1 MIRKTF
7 GRSNNLQKERNGNNA
22 KRNKGI
28 SLLILI
34 IILIIMLILAT
45 AVITMVINQDLFDN
59 ANDVVMKSDMMA
71 MLNSQEARLSD
82 LMHDKL
88 GDKSKITEED
98 FADIVPEEYA
108 QMGFIASKDGMIYAG
123 DDEHVKE
130 LAIEMGYIIPG
141 NVEIPDIEGIFVSNV
156 TTNGARIEIGI
167 EEKPGVKY
175 TYKYSKDNGATWQ
188 SEVSYETIYQIKGMT
203 ENTTY
208 EVKVEASSGNSK
220 KESGVERLVT
230 KELLL
235 GTVEIREGNKAGDIY
250 EEETWTNKDIY
261 IAIHQSETGQTTY
274 ELTGANTSQEQTG
287 ETTISGQGKT
297 ELIVKTTDGTNT
309 KTEIH
314 KINIDKE
321 APTGNI
327 TASSTTNSIVVDIR
341 NAVDNLSGIKSY
353 KFYLDGVLKETK
365 EGIEEDIS
373 YEYEGLLQGVEYEI
387 KVEIEDV
394 AGNIKEYSEVRDVS
408 EITTE
413 EDIKVEIEPT
423 GWTNQNVKLTM
434 TFPAVPGLIGQYSA
448 DGISFKDVTE
458 EGKSNVQVEYV
469 GENRTVYV
477 RYKDV
482 NGQTGKIR
490 SITITNI
497 DKALPEIKQINPSK
511 TEQTNENVEITI
523 VMQDNLSGIN
533 GYMISQNGN
542 LDVNS
547 NGWETIDRTTEE
559 ISRKVEVR
567 ENGLYYIYVKD
578 VAGNIKK
585 ESININ
591 NIDKVAPTVV
601 IEPNG
606 GEYVLPTGG
615 EKATLKATVTVNDIG
630 ESGIK
635 TDSLMYVWSTSESAP
650 TTGYENFGSGAELT
664 FEDATKGTW
673 YLYVKAQDN
682 AGNITSP
689 DPIKSQAF
697 VVNDEV
703 SDANKITL
711 TPDITGWTN
720 GNVTVKITYGANLK
734 YNQIA
739 GIGGLTTP
747 NATEI
752 VVEKNATVYAE
763 ATDAAGNKVTASIDI
778 GNIDKLV
785 PQEITIDPNG
795 KINTKEVE
803 VNVQALDVE
812 ANAEYGMSGIDE
824 IKYQWVLSKEKISED
839 DTTWDNAATVENGGT
854 LTRNNTTEDVYLQI
868 RVKDKAGNKVVVV
881 SEVYEIDNTP
891 PTTDAPVLESTTY
904 IIKATLKQTD
914 ANSGINEES
923 VKYAIKES
931 ESDTWGEWIDAKSL
945 TYEFLGIVSGKKY
958 DVKTKVT
965 DMAGNESESQVATIT
980 TEEMQPAEGNITIEI
995 IPSTWTNEDVLVR
1008 VTYNKIN
1015 GLIGQFSQD
1024 GQIWNDITPTSE
1036 TENTQIY
1043 EIKISENKTVYARYR
1058 DEVNQISEAK
1068 TATITNIDKDNPI
1081 LRELNYS
1088 TLYWTDKDV
1097 VLTIKAIDELS
1108 GLSGYML
1115 STDANVTADTE
1126 GWQALEANT
1135 QEQSFEI
1142 TVSENNTYYLYIK
1155 DVAGNIIKEEV
1166 NINYIDR
1173 TEPIIE
1179 KLEEVSSED
1188 GVSTIE
1194 AVAKENEGYIGS
1206 YMFTKDANI
1215 TEATTEG
1222 WTVYEEPQKTTTESF
1237 EVTENGTYYY
1247 YVKNLVGKIAKKE
1260 IVIDSL
1266 NRVFKIT
1273 YDVDG
1278 GTFIEKNPTEYTSAT
1293 DGIQL
1298 KEPVKSLYKF
1308 DMWVEAQDG
1317 LSSQAGILS
1326 FEGNETYITESNGVY
1341 TMTNNRS
1348 GNTFS
1353 NVKIQIYD
1361 SSLNYIENII
1371 NHSTPGTYNETY
1383 TCNLETGTYYI
1394 AISAN
1399 GSTADS
1405 PKPYYRVN
1413 LEKGRTYN
1421 VGFTLDSFSTTKA
1434 VASKFKFYRDG
1445 GNVTSIPVNI
1455 IQKGDTGDKHF
1466 TALWKEARA
1475 PEITNV
1481 YTGKAIYTDQTF
1493 NNGLNGNAVYNN
1505 AANGTVTVNR
1515 ITSTSDNPLGTPYML
1530 EIKTSG
1536 TATPGLGGFYP
1547 VSTLSRAG
1555 ATFVHRIVAKI
1566 PVGYSI
1572 QCQSNAIGDGGTKTW
1587 ITPTAGTGK
1596 FEEYI
1601 YVVKCGTTGEINT
1614 FGHINLEGP
1623 AATASNPVKWYVAL
1637 SDIIDTGLTGPENSI
1652 VFTATDNVGVTSYGI
1667 NQSSTTEPTWTNC
1680 NTPGT
1685 TVSGG
1690 ITAITS
1696 NGTYYVWAKDAAG
1709 NVGKKSVSVD
1719 KVKSTL
1725 TIAFDANGG
1734 SVSPRSKT
1742 VTWGSTYGTLPTP
1755 TRTGYT
1761 FNGWYT
1767 AIAVGNKVIS
1777 SRSDNYNYLNLATN
1791 IYPGVT
1797 YLIGMDSAVKNSGT
1811 ATHFSTLIYDFTDS
1825 RTLADV
1831 TNSFGSHKLYKITC
1845 PESANASHDIRIIV
1859 YAGLA
1864 GSTANNAVTY
1874 TNVKI
1879 GTNGTT
1885 AQTRVTQDSS
1895 TAALTEN
1902 QALFA
1907 AWTPNTYTVTFNA
1920 NGGSV
1925 SPTSKTVTYGSTYGS
1940 LPAPTRT
1947 GYTFTGWYTAPSG
1960 GSRVLGTNTVT
1971 TASNHTLY
1979 AQWTKNN
1986 YYLDLNTY
1994 LDGASYGGSRIKVN
2008 LTVGGSNKGYV
2019 SDYYT
2024 AHPYGTSWSINGLQ
2038 IDGVTLS
2045 YTASGTVG
2053 ASTTYIPINFYTL
2066 TIARNNTSYGTTS
2079 ASSVI
2084 VRDGTSYWTSG
2095 ATLTLGDGRKV
2106 TASPTAAT
2114 GYSTSFSSWS
2124 PSRAMISGG
2133 ARTVTANFSR
2143 TGNTYYV
2150 AYNGNGNTGG
2160 STATS
2165 THRYGTAS
2173 NLRANGFVKNY
2184 RMSYGSKTLSW
2195 TFRNWNRNSSGTST
2209 SYSNRQSVTNLATSG
2224 TVTLYAQWSLS
2235 KTGKVTA
2242 TANSLNMRK
2251 GPGTGYSNIGVDYNG
2266 YNRFAKTN
2274 ATATITNCAYVN
2286 YGSSG
2291 VLWVYIT
2298 VPTVYTKNNVDYED
2312 GTRSGWVSSEYIN
2325 LN

>member
-1 MIRKTF
+1 M
-7 GRSNNLQKERNGNNA
+7 
-22 KRNKGI
+22 
-28 SLLILI
+28 
-34 IILIIMLILAT
+34 
-45 AVITMVINQDLFDN
+45 
-59 ANDVVMKSDMMA
+59 
-71 MLNSQEARLSD
+71 
-82 LMHDKL
+82 
-88 GDKSKITEED
+88 
-98 FADIVPEEYA
+98 
-108 QMGFIASKDGMIYAG
+108 
-123 DDEHVKE
+123 
-130 LAIEMGYIIPG
+130 
-141 NVEIPDIEGIFVSNV
+141 
-156 TTNGARIEIGI
+156 
-167 EEKPGVKY
+167 
-175 TYKYSKDNGATWQ
+175 
-188 SEVSYETIYQIKGMT
+188 
-203 ENTTY
+203 
-208 EVKVEASSGNSK
+208 
-220 KESGVERLVT
+220 
-230 KELLL
+230 
-235 GTVEIREGNKAGDIY
+235 
-250 EEETWTNKDIY
+250 
-261 IAIHQSETGQTTY
+261 
-274 ELTGANTSQEQTG
+274 
-287 ETTISGQGKT
+287 
-297 ELIVKTTDGTNT
+297 
-309 KTEIH
+309 
-314 KINIDKE
+314 
-321 APTGNI
+321 
-327 TASSTTNSIVVDIR
+327 
-341 NAVDNLSGIKSY
+341 
-353 KFYLDGVLKETK
+353 
-365 EGIEEDIS
+365 
-373 YEYEGLLQGVEYEI
+373 
-387 KVEIEDV
+387 
-394 AGNIKEYSEVRDVS
+394 
-408 EITTE
+408 
-413 EDIKVEIEPT
+413 
-423 GWTNQNVKLTM
+423 
-434 TFPAVPGLIGQYSA
+434 
-448 DGISFKDVTE
+448 
-458 EGKSNVQVEYV
+458 

-778 GNIDKLV
+778 GNIDKLI

-854 LTRNNTTEDVYLQI
+854 LTRNNTTEDVYLQV

-923 VKYAIKES
+923 IKYAIKES

-1058 DEVNQISEAK
+1058 DEINQISEAK
-1068 TATITNIDKDNPI
+1068 TATIANIDKDNPI

-1222 WTVYEEPQKTTTESF
+1222 WTVYEEPQKTTTETF

-1353 NVKIQIYD
+1353 SVKIQIYD
-1361 SSLNYIENII
+1361 LSLNYIENITS
-1371 NHSTPGTYNETY
+1371 HSSLGTYNETY

-1394 AISAN
+1394 TISAN

-1405 PKPYYRVN
+1405 PKLYYRVN

-1421 VGFTLDSFSTTKA
+1421 VGFTIDSFSATKA
-1434 VASKFKFYRDG
+1434 VASKFKFYREG
-1445 GNVTSIPVNI
+1445 GNVTSIPVDI
-1455 IQKGDTGDKHF
+1455 IQKGDTGDKHY
-1466 TALWKEARA
+1466 TALWIEAQA
-1475 PEITNV
+1475 PEIKDV

-1547 VSTLSRAG
+1547 VGTLSRAG

-1566 PVGYSI
+1566 PVGYNI

-1696 NGTYYVWAKDAAG
+1696 NGTYYIWAKDAAG

-1725 TIAFDANGG
+1725 TISFDANGG

-1895 TAALTEN
+1895 TAGITEN

-1907 AWTPNTYTVTFNA
+1907 AWTPNTYTVSYQA
-1920 NGGSV
+1920 NGGTGAP
-1925 SPTSKTVTYGSTYGS
+1925 PTQTFVYDSGARISTTV
-1940 LPAPTRT
+1940 PTRT
-1947 GYTFTGWYTAPSG
+1947 GYTFVNWDFNGNKFNPGDPIPSG
-1960 GSRVLGTNTVT
+1960 WGSF
-1971 TASNHTLY
+1971 TLT
-1979 AQWTKNN
+1979 AQWKVNN

-1994 LDGASYGGSRIKVN
+1994 LDGASYGSSRIKVN
-2008 LTVGGSNKGYV
+2008 LTVGGSNKGYI

-2124 PSRAMISGG
+2124 PSSAMISGG

-2150 AYNGNGNTGG
+2150 AYNGNGATGG

-2173 NLRANGFVKNY
+2173 ALRANGFVKNY
-2184 RMSYGSKTLSW
+2184 TMSYGSKTLRW
-2195 TFRNWNRNSSGTST
+2195 TFKNWNRNSAGTST
-2209 SYSNRQSVTNLATSG
+2209 SYSNGQSVTNLATSG
-2224 TVTLYAQWSLS
+2224 TVTLYAQWTLN

-2242 TANSLNMRK
+2242 TGNSLNIRK
-2251 GPGTGYSNIGVDYNG
+2251 GPGAGYSNIGVNYDG

>member
-22 KRNKGI
+22 KGNKGI

-45 AVITMVINQDLFDN
+45 AVITMVINQDLFNN

-141 NVEIPDIEGIFVSNV
+141 DVEIPDIEGIFVSNV

-923 VKYAIKES
+923 IKYAIKES

-1058 DEVNQISEAK
+1058 DEINQISEAK
-1068 TATITNIDKDNPI
+1068 TATIANIDKDNPI

-1222 WTVYEEPQKTTTESF
+1222 WTVYEEPQKTTTETF

-1260 IVIDSL
+1260 IVIDSIKEKYTVTFDKNYL
-1266 NRVFKIT
+1266 EDIWTATTMLSRYGSQSSIGSKASIT
-1273 YDVDG
+1273 LGNEPTAQYGNHIKVVILDEFEHG
-1278 GTFIEKNPTEYTSAT
+1278 GIYYVPFEKLT
-1293 DGIQL
+1293 DGKTYTWSVYVKASSNKTGVLIGSEQGGWISNQTL
-1298 KEPVKSLYKF
+1298 KTEWKKYTHTFTAKTDENGYYSFVVYLNGDDKWNVGDELYIHSLELMEGTPTNTTQEYKAGDQYGTLPVLTRAGYNFDGWYTEPV
-1308 DMWVEAQDG
+1308 
-1317 LSSQAGILS
+1317 
-1326 FEGNETYITESNGVY
+1326 
-1341 TMTNNRS
+1341 
-1348 GNTFS
+1348 
-1353 NVKIQIYD
+1353 
-1361 SSLNYIENII
+1361 
-1371 NHSTPGTYNETY
+1371 
-1383 TCNLETGTYYI
+1383 
-1394 AISAN
+1394 
-1399 GSTADS
+1399 
-1405 PKPYYRVN
+1405 
-1413 LEKGRTYN
+1413 
-1421 VGFTLDSFSTTKA
+1421 
-1434 VASKFKFYRDG
+1434 
-1445 GNVTSIPVNI
+1445 
-1455 IQKGDTGDKHF
+1455 
-1466 TALWKEARA
+1466 
-1475 PEITNV
+1475 
-1481 YTGKAIYTDQTF
+1481 
-1493 NNGLNGNAVYNN
+1493 
-1505 AANGTVTVNR
+1505 
-1515 ITSTSDNPLGTPYML
+1515 
-1530 EIKTSG
+1530 
-1536 TATPGLGGFYP
+1536 
-1547 VSTLSRAG
+1547 
-1555 ATFVHRIVAKI
+1555 
-1566 PVGYSI
+1566 
-1572 QCQSNAIGDGGTKTW
+1572 GGTKVEETSIMPDRD
-1587 ITPTAGTGK
+1587 ITLYGRWRNYQHT
-1596 FEEYI
+1596 
-1601 YVVKCGTTGEINT
+1601 
-1614 FGHINLEGP
+1614 
-1623 AATASNPVKWYVAL
+1623 VA
-1637 SDIIDTGLTGPENSI
+1637 
-1652 VFTATDNVGVTSYGI
+1652 Y
-1667 NQSSTTEPTWTNC
+1667 
-1680 NTPGT
+1680 
-1685 TVSGG
+1685 
-1690 ITAITS
+1690 
-1696 NGTYYVWAKDAAG
+1696 
-1709 NVGKKSVSVD
+1709 
-1719 KVKSTL
+1719 
-1725 TIAFDANGG
+1725 DANGG
-1734 SVSPRSKT
+1734 TGAPEPQIKSYGTSFYISSVKPVREGYTFKNWNTKADGTGTSYDSGAYYSRDQNGGTVTLYAQWKPNEYTLTLRAPRYHANSTWKWDIGEKIYKVKYGSKVNLKDYTDVFTAPEGYHYAGTSTDDWWIVGSNDEQIDYTHNPGDGSESTFTIKGNMIAQLHYYPNDYVVKFFENKNYVSESGRVVAVLNGRNYTKVKNGGALAASFYDGTWSGPLLVSTTKEAVAYYSSHDPTTENNSSGSFVLEGVTYYYSSGAAWYQGNYKDASGLDAKQYTGSSLSDVAQKLLADNSSSFSDTYTYDVNKNLKSDIYTKKGYTLAGWSKNPTGDVEYANGTSVKNIATSGTVNLYAIWKANTYSLTFNASGGNVSTSSKT
-1742 VTWGSTYGTLPTP
+1742 ITYGSKYGDLPTP
-1755 TRTGYT
+1755 TREGYT
-1761 FNGWYT
+1761 FEGWYT
-1767 AIAVGNKVIS
+1767 
-1777 SRSDNYNYLNLATN
+1777 
-1791 IYPGVT
+1791 
-1797 YLIGMDSAVKNSGT
+1797 
-1811 ATHFSTLIYDFTDS
+1811 
-1825 RTLADV
+1825 
-1831 TNSFGSHKLYKITC
+1831 
-1845 PESANASHDIRIIV
+1845 
-1859 YAGLA
+1859 
-1864 GSTANNAVTY
+1864 
-1874 TNVKI
+1874 
-1879 GTNGTT
+1879 GTNGTGT
-1885 AQTRVTQDSS
+1885 KITSSS
-1895 TAALTEN
+1895 T
-1902 QALFA
+1902 
-1907 AWTPNTYTVTFNA
+1907 V
-1920 NGGSV
+1920 
-1925 SPTSKTVTYGSTYGS
+1925 
-1940 LPAPTRT
+1940 
-1947 GYTFTGWYTAPSG
+1947 
-1960 GSRVLGTNTVT
+1960 TNT
-1971 TASNHTLY
+1971 ANHTLY
-1979 AQWTKNN
+1979 AKWTINS
-1986 YYLDLNTY
+1986 YYIDLNTY
-1994 LDGASYGGSRIKVN
+1994 LDGEKYEASRIKVN
-2008 LTVGGSNKGYV
+2008 LTVGGSNKGYI
-2019 SDYYT
+2019 SDYWT
-2024 AHPYGTSWSINGLQ
+2024 THPYGTSWSINGLQ
-2038 IDGVTLS
+2038 IDGVNLS

-2124 PSRAMISGG
+2124 PSSAMISGG

-2173 NLRANGFVKNY
+2173 ALRANGFVKNY

-2209 SYSNRQSVTNLATSG
+2209 SYSNGQSVTNLATSG

-2242 TANSLNMRK
+2242 TGNSLNMRK
-2251 GPGTGYSNIGVDYNG
+2251 GPGAGYSNIGVDYNG

-2298 VPTVYTKNNVDYED
+2298 VPTVYTKNYVDYED

>member
-7 GRSNNLQKERNGNNA
+7 GKSNNLQKERNGNNA

-28 SLLILI
+28 SLLVLI

-45 AVITMVINQDLFDN
+45 AVITMVINQDLFNN

-141 NVEIPDIEGIFVSNV
+141 DVEIPDIEGIFVSNV

-720 GNVTVKITYGANLK
+720 QNVTVKITYGANLK

-923 VKYAIKES
+923 IKYAIKES

-1058 DEVNQISEAK
+1058 DEINQISEAK
-1068 TATITNIDKDNPI
+1068 TATIANIDKDNPI

-1115 STDANVTADTE
+1115 STDANVTVDTE

-1222 WTVYEEPQKTTTESF
+1222 WTVYEEPQKTTTETF

-1298 KEPVKSLYKF
+1298 KEPVRSGYTF
-1308 DMWVEAQDG
+1308 NYWVESQDG
-1317 LSSQAGILS
+1317 LSSQIGILS

-1348 GNTFS
+1348 GNTF
-1353 NVKIQIYD
+1353 NYVKIQTYD
-1361 SSLNYIENII
+1361 LSLNYIENITA
-1371 NHSTPGTYNETY
+1371 HDSPGTYNETY

-1421 VGFTLDSFSTTKA
+1421 IGFTIDSLSATKA
-1434 VASKFKFYRDG
+1434 VASKFKFYRQG
-1445 GNVTSIPVNI
+1445 GNVTSIPVDT
-1455 IQKGDTGDKHF
+1455 IQKGDTGDKHY
-1466 TALWKEARA
+1466 TALWTPNSYTVNYDSNNLLLGLYDISSTNSDRMVYSVSNKVVTVKANYDDGYGFVNARVYLEANKEYVFSLKSSGTYGAQTEAYLMLNGEYTTYYQMESNNNYKFTPTVSGIYYLRLDVNIA
-1475 PEITNV
+1475 GEVHTFSDINIHRSIESKVINYDQRFNITNTV
-1481 YTGKAIYTDQTF
+1481 PTRDGYTFAGWATSDIVTAYINDLGEYTGTMS
-1493 NNGLNGNAVYNN
+1493 
-1505 AANGTVTVNR
+1505 ANE
-1515 ITSTSDNPLGTPYML
+1515 TPYNDFKDFKVAPL
-1530 EIKTSG
+1530 FATGDVYQLDVDIKGSGQLSNYFYGESNYLTVANWISSDGTSG
-1536 TATPGLGGFYP
+1536 TIDDGSSDGRNNSYLTSDYRHYSVRFTLGGWG
-1547 VSTLSRAG
+1547 SGS
-1555 ATFVHRIVAKI
+1555 VAKI
-1566 PVGYSI
+1566 LLFRVFPGNTATVKNVKLHKVTPNDTVYLTGASV
-1572 QCQSNAIGDGGTKTW
+1572 SNLSNVDNAI
-1587 ITPTAGTGK
+1587 
-1596 FEEYI
+1596 
-1601 YVVKCGTTGEINT
+1601 V
-1614 FGHINLEGP
+1614 NLY
-1623 AATASNPVKWYVAL
+1623 AT
-1637 SDIIDTGLTGPENSI
+1637 
-1652 VFTATDNVGVTSYGI
+1652 
-1667 NQSSTTEPTWTNC
+1667 
-1680 NTPGT
+1680 
-1685 TVSGG
+1685 
-1690 ITAITS
+1690 
-1696 NGTYYVWAKDAAG
+1696 
-1709 NVGKKSVSVD
+1709 
-1719 KVKSTL
+1719 
-1725 TIAFDANGG
+1725 
-1734 SVSPRSKT
+1734 
-1742 VTWGSTYGTLPTP
+1742 
-1755 TRTGYT
+1755 
-1761 FNGWYT
+1761 
-1767 AIAVGNKVIS
+1767 
-1777 SRSDNYNYLNLATN
+1777 
-1791 IYPGVT
+1791 
-1797 YLIGMDSAVKNSGT
+1797 
-1811 ATHFSTLIYDFTDS
+1811 
-1825 RTLADV
+1825 
-1831 TNSFGSHKLYKITC
+1831 
-1845 PESANASHDIRIIV
+1845 
-1859 YAGLA
+1859 
-1864 GSTANNAVTY
+1864 
-1874 TNVKI
+1874 
-1879 GTNGTT
+1879 
-1885 AQTRVTQDSS
+1885 
-1895 TAALTEN
+1895 
-1902 QALFA
+1902 
-1907 AWTPNTYTVTFNA
+1907 WTPNMYTVTFNA

-1925 SPTSKTVTYGSTYGS
+1925 SPTSRTVSYGSTYGS

-1960 GSRVLGTNTVT
+1960 GARVLGTDIVT
-1971 TASNHTLY
+1971 TAANHTLY
-1979 AQWTKNN
+1979 AQWTPNKYKITLNNQSATSAGTTAVWYYYNTTKVINGATVYYYQDEAATIPLTNGHTIAKPSRTGYTFGGYYTGQNGTGTQYVNADGIFVNNVYMTTGNRTLYAYWKINN
-1986 YYLDLNTY
+1986 YYLDLNLG
-1994 LDGASYGGSRIKVN
+1994 LDGASYTGSRIKVN
-2008 LTVGGSNKGYV
+2008 LTVGGSNKGYI
-2019 SDYYT
+2019 SDYWT
-2024 AHPYGTSWSINGLQ
+2024 THPYGTSWSINGLQ
-2038 IDGVTLS
+2038 IDGVNLS

-2095 ATLTLGDGRKV
+2095 ATLTLGDGRTV

-2124 PSRAMISGG
+2124 PSSAMISGG
-2133 ARTVTANFSR
+2133 PRTVTANFSR

-2173 NLRANGFVKNY
+2173 ALRANGFVKNY
-2184 RMSYGSKTLSW
+2184 TMGYGSKTLSW
-2195 TFRNWNRNSSGTST
+2195 TFKNWNRNSAGTST

-2242 TANSLNMRK
+2242 TANSLNMRT
-2251 GPGTGYSNIGVDYNG
+2251 GPGTGYSNIGVNYDG

-2298 VPTVYTKNNVDYED
+2298 VPTVYYKNNADYED

>member
-7 GRSNNLQKERNGNNA
+7 GKSNNLQKERNGNNA
-22 KRNKGI
+22 KGNKGI

-141 NVEIPDIEGIFVSNV
+141 DVEIPDIEGIFVSNV

-287 ETTISGQGKT
+287 ETTISEQGKT

-327 TASSTTNSIVVDIR
+327 TASSTTNSIIVDIR

-353 KFYLDGVLKETK
+353 KFYLNGVLKETK

-778 GNIDKLV
+778 GNIDKLI
-785 PQEITIDPNG
+785 PQEITIEPNG

-854 LTRNNTTEDVYLQI
+854 LTRNNTTEDVYLQV

-923 VKYAIKES
+923 IKYAIKES

-1058 DEVNQISEAK
+1058 DEINQISEAK
-1068 TATITNIDKDNPI
+1068 TATIANIDKDNPI

-1260 IVIDSL
+1260 IVIDSIKEKYTVTFDKNYLEDIWTATTMLSRYGSQSSIGSKASITLGNEPTAQYGNHIKAVISDEFEHGGIYYVPFEKLTDGKTYTWSVYVKASSNKTGVLIGSEQGGWISNQTLTTEWKKYTHTFTAKTDENGYYSFVVYL
-1266 NRVFKIT
+1266 NGDDKWNTGDELYIHSLELMEGTPTNTTQEYKAGDEYGTLPVLTRAGYNFDGWYTEPVGGTKVEETSIMPDRDITLYGRWRNYQHTVAYDANGGTGAPEPQIKSYGTSFYISSVKPVREGYTFKNWNTKADGTGTSYDSGAYYSRDQNGGTVTLYAQWEQTTFKIT
-1273 YDVDG
+1273 YNLDG
-1278 GTFIEKNPTEYTSAT
+1278 GTDPGNPKEYTAKTNDFTLKNPTKTGYTFN
-1293 DGIQL
+1293 G
-1298 KEPVKSLYKF
+1298 
-1308 DMWVEAQDG
+1308 WVESQDG
-1317 LSSQAGILS
+1317 LSSQAVIINMN
-1326 FEGNETYITESNGVY
+1326 GNVSMTESNGVY
-1341 TMTNNRS
+1341 TMTQNIS
-1348 GNTFS
+1348 GNEFNS
-1353 NVKIQIYD
+1353 VKIQLWD
-1361 SSLNYIENII
+1361 LNLNYITNIT
-1371 NHSTPGTYNETY
+1371 HHTTPGTYNVAY
-1383 TCNLETGTYYI
+1383 TSSLETGTYYI
-1394 AISAN
+1394 SISAN
-1399 GSTADS
+1399 GTTRDS
-1405 PKPYYRVN
+1405 QRLCYRVN

-1421 VGFTLDSFSTTKA
+1421 VGFTIDSFSSTKA
-1434 VASKFKFYRDG
+1434 VVSKFKFYRQG

-1455 IQKGDTGDKHF
+1455 IQKGDTGNKTF
-1466 TALWKEARA
+1466 TA
-1475 PEITNV
+1475 N
-1481 YTGKAIYTDQTF
+1481 
-1493 NNGLNGNAVYNN
+1493 
-1505 AANGTVTVNR
+1505 
-1515 ITSTSDNPLGTPYML
+1515 
-1530 EIKTSG
+1530 
-1536 TATPGLGGFYP
+1536 
-1547 VSTLSRAG
+1547 
-1555 ATFVHRIVAKI
+1555 
-1566 PVGYSI
+1566 
-1572 QCQSNAIGDGGTKTW
+1572 
-1587 ITPTAGTGK
+1587 
-1596 FEEYI
+1596 
-1601 YVVKCGTTGEINT
+1601 
-1614 FGHINLEGP
+1614 
-1623 AATASNPVKWYVAL
+1623 
-1637 SDIIDTGLTGPENSI
+1637 
-1652 VFTATDNVGVTSYGI
+1652 
-1667 NQSSTTEPTWTNC
+1667 WT
-1680 NTPGT
+1680 
-1685 TVSGG
+1685 
-1690 ITAITS
+1690 I
-1696 NGTYYVWAKDAAG
+1696 
-1709 NVGKKSVSVD
+1709 
-1719 KVKSTL
+1719 
-1725 TIAFDANGG
+1725 
-1734 SVSPRSKT
+1734 
-1742 VTWGSTYGTLPTP
+1742 
-1755 TRTGYT
+1755 
-1761 FNGWYT
+1761 
-1767 AIAVGNKVIS
+1767 
-1777 SRSDNYNYLNLATN
+1777 
-1791 IYPGVT
+1791 
-1797 YLIGMDSAVKNSGT
+1797 
-1811 ATHFSTLIYDFTDS
+1811 
-1825 RTLADV
+1825 
-1831 TNSFGSHKLYKITC
+1831 
-1845 PESANASHDIRIIV
+1845 
-1859 YAGLA
+1859 
-1864 GSTANNAVTY
+1864 
-1874 TNVKI
+1874 
-1879 GTNGTT
+1879 
-1885 AQTRVTQDSS
+1885 
-1895 TAALTEN
+1895 
-1902 QALFA
+1902 
-1907 AWTPNTYTVTFNA
+1907 
-1920 NGGSV
+1920 
-1925 SPTSKTVTYGSTYGS
+1925 
-1940 LPAPTRT
+1940 
-1947 GYTFTGWYTAPSG
+1947 
-1960 GSRVLGTNTVT
+1960 
-1971 TASNHTLY
+1971 
-1979 AQWTKNN
+1979 NN
-1986 YYLDLNTY
+1986 YYIDLNTY
-1994 LDGASYGGSRIKVN
+1994 LDGTWYEGSRVKVN

-2024 AHPYGTSWSINGLQ
+2024 AHPYGTAWSINGVQ
-2038 IDGVTLS
+2038 IDGTNVA

-2053 ASTTYIPINFYTL
+2053 TSSVIIRIDFYTL

-2079 ASSVI
+2079 ASSLI
-2084 VRDGTSYWTSG
+2084 ALSGTTYSTSG
-2095 ATLTLGDGRKV
+2095 STLTMSDGRRV
-2106 TASPTAAT
+2106 TASPTAATGYTTSFSSWSPSSATMNTTRTVTANFSRVINSYYVDLNLFLDGASYGSSSRVTANLTVGGSNKGYVSDYYTTHPYGTSWSINGVRVDGTTIPYSRSGTVGTSTVNIRIDFYTLTIARNSTSYGTVSASSLITLSGTSYSTSGSTLRMSDGRTVTASPTSAT

-2124 PSRAMISGG
+2124 PSSATMNTT
-2133 ARTVTANFSR
+2133 RTVTANFSR

-2150 AYNGNGNTGG
+2150 AYNGNGATGG

-2173 NLRANGFVKNY
+2173 ALRANGFVKNY
-2184 RMSYGSKTLSW
+2184 TMSYGSKTLRW
-2195 TFRNWNRNSSGTST
+2195 TFKNWNRNSAGTST
-2209 SYSNRQSVTNLATSG
+2209 SYSNGQSVTNLATSG
-2224 TVTLYAQWSLS
+2224 TVTLYAQWTLN

-2242 TANSLNMRK
+2242 TGNSLNIRK
-2251 GPGTGYSNIGVDYNG
+2251 GPGAGYSNIGVNYDG

>member
-7 GRSNNLQKERNGNNA
+7 GKSNNLQKESNGNNA
-22 KRNKGI
+22 KGNKGI
-28 SLLILI
+28 SLLVLI

-141 NVEIPDIEGIFVSNV
+141 DVEIPDIEGIFVSNV

-327 TASSTTNSIVVDIR
+327 TASSTTNSIIVDIR
-341 NAVDNLSGIKSY
+341 NAVDNLSGIKNY
-353 KFYLDGVLKETK
+353 KFYLNGVLKETK

-387 KVEIEDV
+387 RVEIEDI

-434 TFPAVPGLIGQYSA
+434 TFPAVPGLIGQYSE

-469 GENRTVYV
+469 GENRTIYV

-711 TPDITGWTN
+711 TSDITGWTN

-778 GNIDKLV
+778 GNIDKLI

-923 VKYAIKES
+923 IKYAIKES
-931 ESDTWGEWIDAKSL
+931 GSDTWGEWIDAKSL

-1058 DEVNQISEAK
+1058 DEINQISEAK
-1068 TATITNIDKDNPI
+1068 TATIANIDKDNPI

-1260 IVIDSL
+1260 IVIDSIKEKYTVTFDKNYLEDIWTATTMLSRYGSQSSIGSKASITLGNEPTAQYGNHIKAVISDEFEHGGIYYVPFEKLTDGKTYTWSVYVKASSNKTGVLIGSEQGGWISNQTLTTEWKKYTHTFTAKTDENGYYSFVVYL
-1266 NRVFKIT
+1266 NGDDKWNAGDELYIHSLELMEGTPTNTTQEYKAGDEYGTLPVLTRAGYNFDGWYTEPVGGTKVEETSIMPDRDITLYGRWRNYQHTVAYDANGGTGAPEPQIKSYGTSFYISSVKPVREGYTFKNWNTKADGTGTSYDSGAYYSRDQNGGTVTLYAQWEQTTFKIT
-1273 YDVDG
+1273 YNLDG
-1278 GTFIEKNPTEYTSAT
+1278 GTDPGNPKEYRSDTELIELNAPVREGYAFVGWKESQ
-1293 DGIQL
+1293 DGIESKMELISYGQ
-1298 KEPVKSLYKF
+1298 SANI
-1308 DMWVEAQDG
+1308 VEEK
-1317 LSSQAGILS
+1317 GI
-1326 FEGNETYITESNGVY
+1326 Y
-1341 TMTNNRS
+1341 TMTHNVE
-1348 GNTFS
+1348 GNIFNS
-1353 NVKIQIYD
+1353 VKIQIYD
-1361 SSLNYIENII
+1361 TNLNYIENISE
-1371 NHSTPGTYNETY
+1371 HSTLGTY
-1383 TCNLETGTYYI
+1383 LETWECKLESGTYI
-1394 AISAN
+1394 MSISAN
-1399 GSTADS
+1399 GNRDDS
-1405 PKPYYRVN
+1405 PRAGYRVE
-1413 LEKGRTYN
+1413 LEKGRKYQ
-1421 VGFTLDSFSTTKA
+1421 VGFTIDSFSATKA
-1434 VASKFKFYRDG
+1434 VASKFKFYREG
-1445 GNVTSIPVNI
+1445 GNVTSIPVDI
-1455 IQKGDTGDKHF
+1455 IQKGDTGDKYF
-1466 TALWKEARA
+1466 TALWEGLPMIQKWTRSSRTDFHSSIYKSKTTKIVFKD
-1475 PEITNV
+1475 ITDIPS
-1481 YTGKAIYTDQTF
+1481 TAIESWDVSQLKNGSVIAYVEDDG
-1493 NNGLNGNAVYNN
+1493 NNGYIVTIGGKGKVVANTDSSNLFYGFTALKEIENLKIFDTSNVTSMSSMFNGCRDLASLDVSGFDTSNVTSMSYMFNSCRVLASLDVSGFDTSNVTSMSFMFSDCRDLASLDVSGFDTSN
-1505 AANGTVTVNR
+1505 VTDMSSMFNGCRDLTSLDVSKFDTSNVT
-1515 ITSTSDNPLGTPYML
+1515 SMSYMF
-1530 EIKTSG
+1530 S
-1536 TATPGLGGFYP
+1536 
-1547 VSTLSRAG
+1547 SCS
-1555 ATFVHRIVAKI
+1555 
-1566 PVGYSI
+1566 
-1572 QCQSNAIGDGGTKTW
+1572 
-1587 ITPTAGTGK
+1587 
-1596 FEEYI
+1596 
-1601 YVVKCGTTGEINT
+1601 
-1614 FGHINLEGP
+1614 
-1623 AATASNPVKWYVAL
+1623 
-1637 SDIIDTGLTGPENSI
+1637 GLTSL
-1652 VFTATDNVGVTSYGI
+1652 D
-1667 NQSSTTEPTWTNC
+1667 
-1680 NTPGT
+1680 
-1685 TVSGG
+1685 VSGFD
-1690 ITAITS
+1690 TS
-1696 NGTYYVWAKDAAG
+1696 NVTDMRYMFYGCQVLASLD
-1709 NVGKKSVSVD
+1709 VSGFD
-1719 KVKSTL
+1719 TSKVTDMRYMFYQCHNLTTTL
-1725 TIAFDANGG
+1725 TIRNSNTSSYDSMFNWAAQN
-1734 SVSPRSKT
+1734 SP
-1742 VTWGSTYGTLPTP
+1742 
-1755 TRTGYT
+1755 
-1761 FNGWYT
+1761 
-1767 AIAVGNKVIS
+1767 A
-1777 SRSDNYNYLNLATN
+1777 
-1791 IYPGVT
+1791 
-1797 YLIGMDSAVKNSGT
+1797 
-1811 ATHFSTLIYDFTDS
+1811 
-1825 RTLADV
+1825 
-1831 TNSFGSHKLYKITC
+1831 KITV
-1845 PESANASHDIRIIV
+1845 N
-1859 YAGLA
+1859 
-1864 GSTANNAVTY
+1864 Y
-1874 TNVKI
+1874 TI
-1879 GTNGTT
+1879 
-1885 AQTRVTQDSS
+1885 
-1895 TAALTEN
+1895 E
-1902 QALFA
+1902 
-1907 AWTPNTYTVTFNA
+1907 
-1920 NGGSV
+1920 
-1925 SPTSKTVTYGSTYGS
+1925 TS
-1940 LPAPTRT
+1940 
-1947 GYTFTGWYTAPSG
+1947 
-1960 GSRVLGTNTVT
+1960 
-1971 TASNHTLY
+1971 
-1979 AQWTKNN
+1979 
-1986 YYLDLNTY
+1986 DLV
-1994 LDGASYGGSRIKVN
+1994 D
-2008 LTVGGSNKGYV
+2008 
-2019 SDYYT
+2019 
-2024 AHPYGTSWSINGLQ
+2024 
-2038 IDGVTLS
+2038 
-2045 YTASGTVG
+2045 
-2053 ASTTYIPINFYTL
+2053 
-2066 TIARNNTSYGTTS
+2066 
-2079 ASSVI
+2079 
-2084 VRDGTSYWTSG
+2084 
-2095 ATLTLGDGRKV
+2095 
-2106 TASPTAAT
+2106 
-2114 GYSTSFSSWS
+2114 
-2124 PSRAMISGG
+2124 AMIATKSSNSNVVKGVEVPVLS
-2133 ARTVTANFSR
+2133 TFSLMSLFNNDIVNNEEAPKIVASVNND
-2143 TGNTYYV
+2143 GN
-2150 AYNGNGNTGG
+2150 
-2160 STATS
+2160 
-2165 THRYGTAS
+2165 
-2173 NLRANGFVKNY
+2173 
-2184 RMSYGSKTLSW
+2184 
-2195 TFRNWNRNSSGTST
+2195 
-2209 SYSNRQSVTNLATSG
+2209 
-2224 TVTLYAQWSLS
+2224 
-2235 KTGKVTA
+2235 
-2242 TANSLNMRK
+2242 
-2251 GPGTGYSNIGVDYNG
+2251 
-2266 YNRFAKTN
+2266 
-2274 ATATITNCAYVN
+2274 
-2286 YGSSG
+2286 
-2291 VLWVYIT
+2291 VYIKIEDY
-2298 VPTVYTKNNVDYED
+2298 VGIKEIKIIDESGNILESIDVNGDIKYKNNVVLPSGNYKIEMINVED
-2312 GTRSGWVSSEYIN
+2312 DVSNIN
-2325 LN
+2325 IDV

>member
-22 KRNKGI
+22 KGNKGI
-28 SLLILI
+28 SLLVLI

-45 AVITMVINQDLFDN
+45 AVITMVINQDLFNN

-123 DDEHVKE
+123 DDEQVKE

-141 NVEIPDIEGIFVSNV
+141 DVEIPDIEGIFVSNV

-208 EVKVEASSGNSK
+208 EVKVEASSGSNK

-235 GTVEIREGNKAGDIY
+235 GTVEIRENDKAGDIY

-341 NAVDNLSGIKSY
+341 NAADNLSGIKSY
-353 KFYLDGVLKETK
+353 KFYLNGVLKETK

-720 GNVTVKITYGANLK
+720 QNVTVKITYGANLK

-778 GNIDKLV
+778 GNIDKLI
-785 PQEITIDPNG
+785 PQEITIEPNG

-923 VKYAIKES
+923 IKYAIKES

-1058 DEVNQISEAK
+1058 DEINQISEAK
-1068 TATITNIDKDNPI
+1068 TATIANIDKDNPI

-1222 WTVYEEPQKTTTESF
+1222 WTVYEEPQKTTTETF

-1260 IVIDSL
+1260 IVVEGANKKYKIEYEL
-1266 NRVFKIT
+1266 N
-1273 YDVDG
+1273 G
-1278 GTFIEKNPTEYTSAT
+1278 GTATGNPSEYRSDTELIELNAPVREGYAFVGWKESQ
-1293 DGIQL
+1293 DGIESKMELISYGQ
-1298 KEPVKSLYKF
+1298 SANI
-1308 DMWVEAQDG
+1308 VEEK
-1317 LSSQAGILS
+1317 GI
-1326 FEGNETYITESNGVY
+1326 Y
-1341 TMTNNRS
+1341 TMTHNVE
-1348 GNTFS
+1348 GNIFNS
-1353 NVKIQIYD
+1353 VKIQIYD
-1361 SSLNYIENII
+1361 TNLNYIENISA
-1371 NHSTPGTYNETY
+1371 HSTLGTY
-1383 TCNLETGTYYI
+1383 LETWECKLESGTYI
-1394 AISAN
+1394 MSISADGN
-1399 GSTADS
+1399 RDDS
-1405 PKPYYRVN
+1405 PRAGYRVE
-1413 LEKGRTYN
+1413 LEKGRKYQL
-1421 VGFTLDSFSTTKA
+1421 GFTLESLSEEKA
-1434 VASKFKFYRDG
+1434 VASNFKFYREG
-1445 GNVTSIPVNI
+1445 GNVTSIPVDT
-1455 IQKGDTGDKHF
+1455 IQKGDTGDKHY
-1466 TALWKEARA
+1466 TALWTPNSYTVNYDSNNLLLGLYDISSTNSDRMVYSVSNKVVTVKANYDDGYGFVNARVYLEANKEYVFSLKSSGTYGAQTEAYLMLNGEYTTYYQMESNNNYKFTPTVSGIYYLRLDVNIA
-1475 PEITNV
+1475 GEVHTFSDINIHRSIESKVINYDQRFNITNTV
-1481 YTGKAIYTDQTF
+1481 PTRDGYTFAGWATSDIVTAYINDFGEYTGTMSANETPYNDFKDFKVAPPFATGDVYQLDVDIKGSGQLSNYFYGESNYLTVANWISSDGTAGTIDDGSSDGR
-1493 NNGLNGNAVYNN
+1493 NNSYL
-1505 AANGTVTVNR
+1505 
-1515 ITSTSDNPLGTPYML
+1515 TSDYRHYSVRFT
-1530 EIKTSG
+1530 
-1536 TATPGLGGFYP
+1536 LGGWG
-1547 VSTLSRAG
+1547 SGS
-1555 ATFVHRIVAKI
+1555 VAKI
-1566 PVGYSI
+1566 LLFRVFPGNTATVKNVKLHKVTPNDTVYLTGASV
-1572 QCQSNAIGDGGTKTW
+1572 SNLSNVDNAI
-1587 ITPTAGTGK
+1587 
-1596 FEEYI
+1596 
-1601 YVVKCGTTGEINT
+1601 V
-1614 FGHINLEGP
+1614 NLY
-1623 AATASNPVKWYVAL
+1623 AT
-1637 SDIIDTGLTGPENSI
+1637 
-1652 VFTATDNVGVTSYGI
+1652 
-1667 NQSSTTEPTWTNC
+1667 
-1680 NTPGT
+1680 
-1685 TVSGG
+1685 
-1690 ITAITS
+1690 
-1696 NGTYYVWAKDAAG
+1696 
-1709 NVGKKSVSVD
+1709 
-1719 KVKSTL
+1719 
-1725 TIAFDANGG
+1725 
-1734 SVSPRSKT
+1734 
-1742 VTWGSTYGTLPTP
+1742 
-1755 TRTGYT
+1755 
-1761 FNGWYT
+1761 
-1767 AIAVGNKVIS
+1767 
-1777 SRSDNYNYLNLATN
+1777 
-1791 IYPGVT
+1791 
-1797 YLIGMDSAVKNSGT
+1797 
-1811 ATHFSTLIYDFTDS
+1811 
-1825 RTLADV
+1825 
-1831 TNSFGSHKLYKITC
+1831 
-1845 PESANASHDIRIIV
+1845 
-1859 YAGLA
+1859 
-1864 GSTANNAVTY
+1864 
-1874 TNVKI
+1874 
-1879 GTNGTT
+1879 
-1885 AQTRVTQDSS
+1885 
-1895 TAALTEN
+1895 
-1902 QALFA
+1902 
-1907 AWTPNTYTVTFNA
+1907 WTPNTYTVTFNA

-1947 GYTFTGWYTAPSG
+1947 GYTFNGWYTAPSG
-1960 GSRVLGTNTVT
+1960 GARVLGTDTVT
-1971 TASNHTLY
+1971 TAANHTLY
-1979 AQWTKNN
+1979 AQWTINS
-1986 YYLDLNTY
+1986 YYLDLNLG
-1994 LDGASYGGSRIKVN
+1994 LDGASYTGSRIKVN
-2008 LTVGGSNKGYV
+2008 LTVGGSNKGYI
-2019 SDYYT
+2019 SDYWT
-2024 AHPYGTSWSINGLQ
+2024 VHPYGTSWSINGLQ
-2038 IDGVTLS
+2038 IDGVNLS

-2084 VRDGTSYWTSG
+2084 VKDGTSYWTSG
-2095 ATLTLGDGRKV
+2095 ATLTLGDGRTV

-2124 PSRAMISGG
+2124 PSSAMISGG

-2173 NLRANGFVKNY
+2173 ALRANGFVKNY

-2209 SYSNRQSVTNLATSG
+2209 SYSNGQSVTNLATSG

-2242 TANSLNMRK
+2242 TGNSLNMRT
-2251 GPGTGYSNIGVDYNG
+2251 GPGTGYNNIGVNYNG

-2274 ATATITNCAYVN
+2274 ATATITNCAYAN

-2298 VPTVYTKNNVDYED
+2298 VPTVYTINYVDYED

>member
-141 NVEIPDIEGIFVSNV
+141 DVEIPDIEGIFVSNV

-235 GTVEIREGNKAGDIY
+235 GTVEIRENDKAGDIY

-341 NAVDNLSGIKSY
+341 NAADNLSGIKSY
-353 KFYLDGVLKETK
+353 KFYLNGVLKETK

-387 KVEIEDV
+387 RVEIEDI

-650 TTGYENFGSGAELT
+650 TTGYETFASGQELT

-839 DTTWDNAATVENGGT
+839 DSTWDNAATVENGGT

-923 VKYAIKES
+923 IKYAIKES

-1058 DEVNQISEAK
+1058 DEINQISEAK
-1068 TATITNIDKDNPI
+1068 TATIANIDKDNPI

-1222 WTVYEEPQKTTTESF
+1222 WTVYEEPQKTTTETF

-1260 IVIDSL
+1260 IVVEGANKKYKIEYEL
-1266 NRVFKIT
+1266 N
-1273 YDVDG
+1273 G
-1278 GTFIEKNPTEYTSAT
+1278 GTATGNPSEYRSDTELIELNAPVREGYAFVGWKESQ
-1293 DGIQL
+1293 DGIESKMELISYGQ
-1298 KEPVKSLYKF
+1298 SANI
-1308 DMWVEAQDG
+1308 VEEK
-1317 LSSQAGILS
+1317 GI
-1326 FEGNETYITESNGVY
+1326 Y
-1341 TMTNNRS
+1341 TMTHNVE
-1348 GNTFS
+1348 GNIF
-1353 NVKIQIYD
+1353 NGVKIQIYD
-1361 SSLNYIENII
+1361 TNLNYIENISA
-1371 NHSTPGTYNETY
+1371 HSTLGTY
-1383 TCNLETGTYYI
+1383 LETWECKLESGTYI
-1394 AISAN
+1394 MSISAN
-1399 GSTADS
+1399 GNRDDS
-1405 PKPYYRVN
+1405 PRAGYRVE
-1413 LEKGRTYN
+1413 LEKGRKYQL
-1421 VGFTLDSFSTTKA
+1421 GFTLESLSEEKA
-1434 VASKFKFYRDG
+1434 VASNFKFYREG
-1445 GNVTSIPVNI
+1445 GNVTSIPVDI

-1466 TALWKEARA
+1466 TANWIEAKA

-1547 VSTLSRAG
+1547 VGTLSRAG

-1566 PVGYSI
+1566 PVGYNI

-1587 ITPTAGTGK
+1587 ITSRAGTGK

-1696 NGTYYVWAKDAAG
+1696 NGTYYIWAKDAAG

-1742 VTWGSTYGTLPTP
+1742 ITWGSTYGTLPTP

-1777 SRSDNYNYLNLATN
+1777 SRNDNYNFLNLATN

-1797 YLIGMDSAVKNSGT
+1797 YLIWMDEAIKNSGT
-1811 ATHFSTLIYDFTDS
+1811 ATQFTTLIYDFTDS

-1831 TNSFGSHKLYKITC
+1831 TNSLGGSKLYKITC

-1895 TAALTEN
+1895 TAGITEN

-1907 AWTPNTYTVTFNA
+1907 AWAPNTYTVTFNA

-1971 TASNHTLY
+1971 TAANHTLY
-1979 AQWTKNN
+1979 AQWTINS
-1986 YYLDLNTY
+1986 YYLDLNIG
-1994 LDGASYGGSRIKVN
+1994 LDGANYTGSRIKVN
-2008 LTVGGSNKGYV
+2008 LTVGGSNKGYI
-2019 SDYYT
+2019 SDYWT
-2024 AHPYGTSWSINGLQ
+2024 VHPYGTSWSINGLQ

-2084 VRDGTSYWTSG
+2084 VKDGTSYWTSG

-2124 PSRAMISGG
+2124 PSSAMISGG

-2173 NLRANGFVKNY
+2173 ALRANGFVKNY
-2184 RMSYGSKTLSW
+2184 TMSYGSKTLRW
-2195 TFRNWNRNSSGTST
+2195 TFKNWNRNSAGTST
-2209 SYSNRQSVTNLATSG
+2209 SYSNGQSVTNLATSG
-2224 TVTLYAQWSLS
+2224 TVTLYAQWTLS

-2242 TANSLNMRK
+2242 TGNSLNMRT
-2251 GPGTGYSNIGVDYNG
+2251 GPGTGYNNIGVNYNG

-2274 ATATITNCAYVN
+2274 ATATITNCAYAN

-2298 VPTVYTKNNVDYED
+2298 VPTVYAINHVDYED

>member
-7 GRSNNLQKERNGNNA
+7 GKSNNLQKERNGNNA
-22 KRNKGI
+22 KGNKGI

-141 NVEIPDIEGIFVSNV
+141 DVEIPDIEGIFVSNV

-923 VKYAIKES
+923 IKYAIKES

-1058 DEVNQISEAK
+1058 DEINQISEAK
-1068 TATITNIDKDNPI
+1068 TATIANIDKDNPI

-1155 DVAGNIIKEEV
+1155 DVAGNIIKEEI

-1222 WTVYEEPQKTTTESF
+1222 WTVYEEPQKTTTETF

-1348 GNTFS
+1348 GNTFN
-1353 NVKIQIYD
+1353 NVKIQTYD
-1361 SSLNYIENII
+1361 LSLNYIENITA
-1371 NHSTPGTYNETY
+1371 HDSPGTYNETY

-1421 VGFTLDSFSTTKA
+1421 VGFTIDSFSATKA
-1434 VASKFKFYRDG
+1434 VASKFKFYREG
-1445 GNVTSIPVNI
+1445 GNVTSIPVDI
-1455 IQKGDTGDKHF
+1455 IQKGDTGDKHY
-1466 TALWKEARA
+1466 TALWIEAQA
-1475 PEITNV
+1475 PEIKDV

-1547 VSTLSRAG
+1547 VGTLSRAG

-1566 PVGYSI
+1566 PVGYNI

-1696 NGTYYVWAKDAAG
+1696 NGTYYIWAKDAAG

-1725 TIAFDANGG
+1725 TISFDANGG

-1895 TAALTEN
+1895 TAGITEN

-1907 AWTPNTYTVTFNA
+1907 AWTPNTYT
-1920 NGGSV
+1920 
-1925 SPTSKTVTYGSTYGS
+1925 
-1940 LPAPTRT
+1940 
-1947 GYTFTGWYTAPSG
+1947 
-1960 GSRVLGTNTVT
+1960 
-1971 TASNHTLY
+1971 
-1979 AQWTKNN
+1979 
-1986 YYLDLNTY
+1986 
-1994 LDGASYGGSRIKVN
+1994 
-2008 LTVGGSNKGYV
+2008 
-2019 SDYYT
+2019 
-2024 AHPYGTSWSINGLQ
+2024 
-2038 IDGVTLS
+2038 
-2045 YTASGTVG
+2045 
-2053 ASTTYIPINFYTL
+2053 
-2066 TIARNNTSYGTTS
+2066 
-2079 ASSVI
+2079 
-2084 VRDGTSYWTSG
+2084 
-2095 ATLTLGDGRKV
+2095 
-2106 TASPTAAT
+2106 
-2114 GYSTSFSSWS
+2114 
-2124 PSRAMISGG
+2124 
-2133 ARTVTANFSR
+2133 
-2143 TGNTYYV
+2143 V

-2266 YNRFAKTN
+2266 YNRYAKTN

-2298 VPTVYTKNNVDYED
+2298 VPTVYYKNNADYED

>member
-22 KRNKGI
+22 KGNKGI

-141 NVEIPDIEGIFVSNV
+141 DVEIPDIEGIFVSNV

-778 GNIDKLV
+778 GNIDKLI
-785 PQEITIDPNG
+785 PQEITIEPNG

-923 VKYAIKES
+923 IKYAIKES

-1058 DEVNQISEAK
+1058 DEINQISEAK
-1068 TATITNIDKDNPI
+1068 TATIANIDKDNPI

-1222 WTVYEEPQKTTTESF
+1222 WTVYEEPQKTTTETF

-1260 IVIDSL
+1260 IVVEGANKKYKIEYEL
-1266 NRVFKIT
+1266 N
-1273 YDVDG
+1273 G
-1278 GTFIEKNPTEYTSAT
+1278 GTATGNPSEYRSDTELIELNAPVREGYAFVGWKESQ
-1293 DGIQL
+1293 DGIESKMELISYGQ
-1298 KEPVKSLYKF
+1298 SANI
-1308 DMWVEAQDG
+1308 VEEK
-1317 LSSQAGILS
+1317 GI
-1326 FEGNETYITESNGVY
+1326 Y
-1341 TMTNNRS
+1341 TMTHNVE
-1348 GNTFS
+1348 GNIF
-1353 NVKIQIYD
+1353 NGVKIQIYD
-1361 SSLNYIENII
+1361 TNLNYIENISA
-1371 NHSTPGTYNETY
+1371 HSTLGTY
-1383 TCNLETGTYYI
+1383 LETWECKLESGTYI
-1394 AISAN
+1394 MSISAN
-1399 GSTADS
+1399 GNRDDS
-1405 PKPYYRVN
+1405 PRAGYRVE
-1413 LEKGRTYN
+1413 LEKGRKYQL
-1421 VGFTLDSFSTTKA
+1421 GFTLESLSEEKA
-1434 VASKFKFYRDG
+1434 VASNFKFYREG
-1445 GNVTSIPVNI
+1445 GNVTSIPVDI

-1466 TALWKEARA
+1466 TANWIEAKA

-1547 VSTLSRAG
+1547 VGTLSRAG

-1566 PVGYSI
+1566 PVGYNI

-1696 NGTYYVWAKDAAG
+1696 NGTYYIWAKDAAG

-1725 TIAFDANGG
+1725 TISFDANGG

-1742 VTWGSTYGTLPTP
+1742 ITWGSTYGTLPTP

-1777 SRSDNYNYLNLATN
+1777 SRNDNYNFLNLATN

-1797 YLIGMDSAVKNSGT
+1797 YLIKIDSAVKNSGT
-1811 ATHFSTLIYDFTDS
+1811 ATQFTTLIYDFTDS
-1825 RTLADV
+1825 KTLANV
-1831 TNSFGSHKLYKITC
+1831 TNSFGNNKLYNITC

-1874 TNVKI
+1874 TNVII

-1895 TAALTEN
+1895 TAGITEN

-1971 TASNHTLY
+1971 TAANHTLY
-1979 AQWTKNN
+1979 AQWTINS
-1986 YYLDLNTY
+1986 YYLDLNIG
-1994 LDGASYGGSRIKVN
+1994 LDGANYTGSRIKVN
-2008 LTVGGSNKGYV
+2008 LTVGGSNKGYI
-2019 SDYYT
+2019 SDYWT
-2024 AHPYGTSWSINGLQ
+2024 VHPYGTSWSINGLQ

-2084 VRDGTSYWTSG
+2084 VKDGTSYWTSG

-2124 PSRAMISGG
+2124 PSSAMISGG

-2173 NLRANGFVKNY
+2173 ALRANGFVKNY

-2209 SYSNRQSVTNLATSG
+2209 SYSNGQSVTNLATSG

-2242 TANSLNMRK
+2242 TGNSLNMRT
-2251 GPGTGYSNIGVDYNG
+2251 GPGTGYNNIGVNYNG

-2274 ATATITNCAYVN
+2274 ATATITNCAYAN

-2298 VPTVYTKNNVDYED
+2298 VPTVYAINHVDYED

>member
-45 AVITMVINQDLFDN
+45 AVITMVINQDLFNN

-141 NVEIPDIEGIFVSNV
+141 DVEIPDIEGIFVSNV

-353 KFYLDGVLKETK
+353 KFYLNGVLKETK

-785 PQEITIDPNG
+785 PQEITIEPNG

-923 VKYAIKES
+923 IKYAIKES

-1058 DEVNQISEAK
+1058 DEINQISEAK
-1068 TATITNIDKDNPI
+1068 TATIANIDKDNPI

-1115 STDANVTADTE
+1115 STDANVTVDTE

-1222 WTVYEEPQKTTTESF
+1222 WTVYEEPQKTTTETF

-1260 IVIDSL
+1260 IVIDSIKEKYTVTFDKNYLEDIWTATTMLSRYGSQSSIGSKASITLGNEPTAQYGNHIKAVISDEFEHGGIYYVPFEKLTDGKTYTWSVYVKASSNKTGVFIGSEQGGWISNQTLTTEWKKYTHTFTAKTDENGYYSFVVYL
-1266 NRVFKIT
+1266 NGDDKWNAGDELYIHSLELMEGTPTNTTQEYKAGDEYGTLPVLTRAGYNFDGWYTEPVGGTKVEETSIMPDRDITLYGRWRNYQHTVAYDANGGTGAPEPQIKSYGTSFYISSVKPVRDGYTFKNWNTKADGTGTSYDSGAYYSRDQNGGTVTLYAQWEQTTFKIT
-1273 YDVDG
+1273 YNLDG
-1278 GTFIEKNPTEYTSAT
+1278 GTDPGNPKEYTAKTNDFTLKNPTKTGYTFN
-1293 DGIQL
+1293 G
-1298 KEPVKSLYKF
+1298 
-1308 DMWVEAQDG
+1308 WVESQDG
-1317 LSSQAGILS
+1317 LSSQAVIINMN
-1326 FEGNETYITESNGVY
+1326 GNVSMTESNGVY
-1341 TMTNNRS
+1341 TMTQNIS
-1348 GNTFS
+1348 GNEFNS
-1353 NVKIQIYD
+1353 VKIQLWD
-1361 SSLNYIENII
+1361 LNLNYITDIT
-1371 NHSTPGTYNETY
+1371 HHTTPGTYNVAY
-1383 TCNLETGTYYI
+1383 TSSLETGTYYI
-1394 AISAN
+1394 SISAN
-1399 GSTADS
+1399 GTTRDS
-1405 PKPYYRVN
+1405 QRLCYRVN

-1421 VGFTLDSFSTTKA
+1421 VGFTIDSFSSTKA
-1434 VASKFKFYRDG
+1434 VASKFKFYRQG
-1445 GNVTSIPVNI
+1445 GNVTSLPVNV
-1455 IQKGDTGDKHF
+1455 IQKGDTGNKTF
-1466 TALWKEARA
+1466 TANWTPNKYK
-1475 PEITNV
+1475 ITL
-1481 YTGKAIYTDQTF
+1481 
-1493 NNGLNGNAVYNN
+1493 NNQSATSAGTTAVWYYYNTTKVIN
-1505 AANGTVTVNR
+1505 
-1515 ITSTSDNPLGTPYML
+1515 
-1530 EIKTSG
+1530 
-1536 TATPGLGGFYP
+1536 
-1547 VSTLSRAG
+1547 G
-1555 ATFVHRIVAKI
+1555 ATV
-1566 PVGYSI
+1566 YYY
-1572 QCQSNAIGDGGTKTW
+1572 QD
-1587 ITPTAGTGK
+1587 
-1596 FEEYI
+1596 E
-1601 YVVKCGTTGEINT
+1601 
-1614 FGHINLEGP
+1614 
-1623 AATASNPVKWYVAL
+1623 AATIP
-1637 SDIIDTGLTGPENSI
+1637 LTNGH
-1652 VFTATDNVGVTSYGI
+1652 T
-1667 NQSSTTEPTWTNC
+1667 
-1680 NTPGT
+1680 
-1685 TVSGG
+1685 
-1690 ITAITS
+1690 ITKPS
-1696 NGTYYVWAKDAAG
+1696 
-1709 NVGKKSVSVD
+1709 
-1719 KVKSTL
+1719 
-1725 TIAFDANGG
+1725 
-1734 SVSPRSKT
+1734 
-1742 VTWGSTYGTLPTP
+1742 
-1755 TRTGYT
+1755 RTGYT
-1761 FNGWYT
+1761 FGGYYTGQNGTGTQYVN
-1767 AIAVGNKVIS
+1767 ADGIFVN
-1777 SRSDNYNYLNLATN
+1777 N
-1791 IYPGVT
+1791 IYMTTG
-1797 YLIGMDSAVKNSGT
+1797 N
-1811 ATHFSTLIYDFTDS
+1811 
-1825 RTLADV
+1825 RTLYAYW
-1831 TNSFGSHKLYKITC
+1831 TPNKYKITLNNQ
-1845 PESANASHDIRIIV
+1845 SATSA
-1859 YAGLA
+1859 
-1864 GSTANNAVTY
+1864 
-1874 TNVKI
+1874 
-1879 GTNGTT
+1879 GTT
-1885 AQTRVTQDSS
+1885 AVWYYYNTTKVINGATVYYYQDE
-1895 TAALTEN
+1895 AATIPLT
-1902 QALFA
+1902 
-1907 AWTPNTYTVTFNA
+1907 
-1920 NGGSV
+1920 NGHTITKPS
-1925 SPTSKTVTYGSTYGS
+1925 
-1940 LPAPTRT
+1940 RT
-1947 GYTFTGWYTAPSG
+1947 GYTFGGYYTGQN
-1960 GSRVLGTNTVT
+1960 GTGTQYVNADGIFVNNIYMT
-1971 TASNHTLY
+1971 TGNRTLY
-1979 AQWTKNN
+1979 AYWKINN
-1986 YYLDLNTY
+1986 YYLDLNLG
-1994 LDGASYGGSRIKVN
+1994 LDGASYTGSRIKVN
-2008 LTVGGSNKGYV
+2008 LTVGGSNKGYI
-2019 SDYYT
+2019 SDYWT
-2024 AHPYGTSWSINGLQ
+2024 VHPYGTSWSINGLQ

-2124 PSRAMISGG
+2124 PSSAMISGG

-2173 NLRANGFVKNY
+2173 ALRANGFVKNY
-2184 RMSYGSKTLSW
+2184 TMSYGSKTLRW
-2195 TFRNWNRNSSGTST
+2195 TFKNWNRNSSGTST
-2209 SYSNRQSVTNLATSG
+2209 SYSNGQSVTNLATSG

-2242 TANSLNMRK
+2242 TGNSLNIRK
-2251 GPGTGYSNIGVDYNG
+2251 GPGAGYSNIGVNYDG